1 LKFLVDNSLSPLVAE
16 GVCKAGHDAV
26 HVREYGMQKAED
38 EEIFDRAFHEERIVI
53 SSDTDFGT
61 LLATRQETKP
71 SVILFRRS
79 SQRRP
84 EAQVALLLTNLPGVA
99 SFLDQGSIVVL
110 EETRVRV
117 RLLPI
122 TSRS

>member
-1 LKFLVDNSLSPLVAE
+1 VDNSLSPLVTE
-16 GVCKAGHDAV
+16 GLRNAGHDAA

-38 EEIFDRAFHEERIVI
+38 EEIFERAFLEKRIVI

-84 EAQVALLLTNLPGVA
+84 EAQVSLLLANLPGVA
-99 SFLDQGSIVVL
+99 SVLDQGSIVVF
-110 EETRVRV
+110 EETRVRI
-117 RLLPI
+117 RPLPI
-122 TSRS
+122 TLRSSS

>member
-1 LKFLVDNSLSPLVAE
+1 LKFLVDNSLSPLVA
-16 GVCKAGHDAV
+16 GGLRNAGHDVA
-26 HVREYGMQKAED
+26 HVRDYGIQKAED
-38 EEIFDRAFHEERIVI
+38 GEIFDRAFREERIVI

-61 LLATRQETKP
+61 LLAMRQETKP

-79 SQRRP
+79 SQRKP
-84 EAQVALLLTNLPGVA
+84 EAQVALLLTNLPSVA
-99 SFLDQGSIVVL
+99 SFLDQGSIIVF

-117 RLLPI
+117 RPLPV